1 LSSKKGNAEQ
11 SRVLG
16 EAMTMS
22 RYNWDRECSHRPWPW
37 RIGEMQC
44 HIPSSW
50 KDVKIENIPTEDI
63 KMDVEKRKRKRSH
76 VNKAPSIPAQGG
88 PAPKHQKINMDT
100 RKQELYTALD
110 SIQLPAT
117 ADKRVV
123 VQKSVSN
130 YTSDVPSNQ
139 LIKGCV
145 GQCLPVLPMQSDKLD
160 KMLLGMTK
168 NLEQIVT
175 ESSYRATLKGACP
188 HSITYTNDIRSV
200 SKSYEDTFLRQC
212 VGGNERPCVRGVDC
226 ECMQID
232 PTQPFIGVEY
242 TLPWETRNEARRGM
256 CLPCSRATTQV
267 LFYDIVHSGVHV
279 NGLIQRFYNEH
290 SKPGEYRL
298 SAMLVCPP
306 GGPIQNLPM
315 PIVRHQRNAYSVYKD
330 KNILY
335 MKQMEVD
342 FC

>member
-1 LSSKKGNAEQ
+1 VLQAKATVKARYCRVWGRRGR
-11 SRVLG
+11 SR
-16 EAMTMS
+16 
-22 RYNWDRECSHRPWPW
+22 
-37 RIGEMQC
+37 RIGEMQS

-50 KDVKIENIPTEDI
+50 KDVKIENTPSEDI
-63 KMDVEKRKRKRSH
+63 KLDVEKRKRKRNNVS
-76 VNKAPSIPAQGG
+76 KTPSALAQGG
-88 PAPKHQKINMDT
+88 AAPKHHKTSLDT
-100 RKQELYTALD
+100 RKQEIYTALD
-110 SIQLPAT
+110 TIQLPGT

-123 VQKSVSN
+123 VQTTLHSN
-130 YTSDVPSNQ
+130 TTDVPSNR
-139 LIKGCV
+139 LMKSCI
-145 GQCLPVLPMQSDKLD
+145 GQFLPVLPMQADKLD

-168 NLEQIVT
+168 NLELIVS
-175 ESSYRATLKGACP
+175 ESSYRATLKGVCP

-200 SKSYEDTFLRQC
+200 SRSYEDTFLRQC
-212 VGGNERPCVRGVDC
+212 VAENDRPCVRGADC

-242 TLPWETRNEARRGM
+242 ILPWETRNEARRGM

-267 LFYDIVHSGVHV
+267 LFYDIVHSGVHI

-335 MKQMEVD
+335 MKQLEVD